1 MDSNTINALS
11 MVLNHESTDEVIRL
25 RKENIEL
32 KSKLNR
38 IESNMKRLT
47 ECISNCELIMEIVSE
62 RDDDVMN
69 NVPFETMLDDS
80 LREDNDFE
88 LSDDERRQ
96 LLIDY
101 NNNKDLITIDNFDH
115 GLEAPIMGQI
125 MYPITRSLS
134 SKPETFEYIL
144 KHINPIRQQYG
155 SRRTFPLLPDF
166 KMYVS
171 LFDYTCEDGIKSICE
186 EHGLA
191 LVPTFKDNQ
200 RNAIVVELENGLSHR
215 IDMFLSKLKEW
226 KLNDCID
233 ELKPR
238 LFNLID
244 TGKNIDKKEITI
256 HDYVKY
262 YLDIKNIA
270 YTEHQYEFEPCR
282 LFRDNLDE
290 YLRDNQLT

>member
-1 MDSNTINALS
+1 MDSNTITALS

-25 RKENIEL
+25 RKENNEL

-47 ECISNCELIMEIVSE
+47 ECIGNCELIMEIVSE

-69 NVPFETMLDDS
+69 NVPFETMLDVS

-125 MYPITRSLS
+125 IYPITRCLT

-144 KHINPIRQQYG
+144 KHINPLRQQYG
-155 SRRTFPLLPDF
+155 SRRTFPLLPDY
-166 KMYVS
+166 KMYVNMYD
-171 LFDYTCEDGIKSICE
+171 FTCEDGFLE
-186 EHGLA
+186 LFMEHDLEHQS
-191 LVPTFKDNQ
+191 TFKENQ
-200 RNAIVVELENGLSHR
+200 KLGLKEELETGISHR
-215 IDMFLSKLKEW
+215 LDMFLSKLKEW

-238 LFNLID
+238 LYNFD
-244 TGKNIDKKEITI
+244 TQKEITI
-256 HDYVKY
+256 HEYVKY
-262 YLDIKNIA
+262 YLEIKQLA
-270 YTEHQYEFEPCR
+270 LTEHQYEYQPCS
-282 LFRDNLDE
+282 LFRSNLDE
-290 YLRDNQLT
+290 YLRENNL

>member
-1 MDSNTINALS
+1 MDSLTNSALA
-11 MVLNHESTDEVIRL
+11 MALNHSTTDELITL
-25 RKENIEL
+25 RKENARL

-38 IESNMKRLT
+38 IETNMKRLT
-47 ECISNCELIMEIVSE
+47 DCVSNCELIMEIVSE
-62 RDDDVMN
+62 RDEDVEN

-80 LREDNDFE
+80 LRDDNDFE
-88 LSDDERRQ
+88 LSDNERRQ

-125 MYPITRSLS
+125 IIPLTRFLTC
-134 SKPETFEYIL
+134 KADTFEYMV
-144 KHINPIRQQYG
+144 KQINPIRQQYG
-155 SRRTFPLLPDF
+155 NIRKIPLLPNY
-166 KMYVS
+166 KLYVS
-171 LFDYTCEDGIKSICE
+171 IYDFTREDVVKSICE
-186 EHGLA
+186 EQEIA

-200 RNAIVVELENGLSHR
+200 RNAIVIELENGLSHR
-215 IDMFLSKLKEW
+215 IDMYLTKLKEW
-226 KLNDCID
+226 KKTGCID

-244 TGKNIDKKEITI
+244 TGKNIDKQEITI

-270 YTEHQYEFEPCR
+270 YTEYRYEFEPCR
-282 LFRDNLDE
+282 YFRDNLDE
-290 YLRDNQLT
+290 YLRDHQLT